1 MRKTFPLKDGVP
13 ASKVW
18 APAGEWETFLDF
30 LCERFKDVEKTDWI
44 SRMEQQKVLKESG
57 ESIFSDSK
65 FEADTRIYYYRVVD
79 DETPLPFFEK
89 ILYQDEHLLVADKPH
104 FMQIIPRGRYLH
116 HTLMVRLQNQ
126 LDLPELSPLHR
137 LDRET
142 AGIVL
147 FSKNPKTRSLYQD
160 LFAKRTMQKVYHAL
174 APSSD
179 TISFPRTVISRIE
192 RGEPFIKMKE
202 VDGEANSE
210 THIELF
216 KDMGKNSLYRL
227 KPITGKTH
235 QLRVH
240 MASLGLPI
248 KNDPLYPELLNKNQ
262 LDYSNPLKL
271 LAKSISFKCPIE
283 HQIVKFNS
291 EQDLI

>member
-1 MRKTFPLKDGVP
+1 MRKTFPLKNGVP

-18 APAGEWETFLDF
+18 APVGEWETFLDF
-30 LCERFKDVEKTDWI
+30 LCDRFKEVEKTDWI
-44 SRMEQQKVLKESG
+44 SRMNRQMVLKESG
-57 ESIFSDSK
+57 ECISEDSK
-65 FEADTRIYYYRVVD
+65 FEAGTRIYYYRVVD
-79 DETPLPFFEK
+79 DEIPLPFSEK

-126 LDLPELSPLHR
+126 LELPELSPLHR

-160 LFAKRTMQKVYHAL
+160 LFAKREMQKVYHAL

-179 TISFPRTVISRIE
+179 TINFPRTVISRIE

-210 THIELF
+210 THIEVL
-216 KDMGKNSLYRL
+216 KKMGSLSLYKL

-248 KNDPLYPELLNKNQ
+248 ENDPLYPEMSIKDAEN
-262 LDYSNPLKL
+262 YSNPLKL
-271 LAKSISFKCPIE
+271 LAKSISFECPIKHE
-283 HQIVKFNS
+283 IVVYES
-291 EQDLI
+291 EKHLI